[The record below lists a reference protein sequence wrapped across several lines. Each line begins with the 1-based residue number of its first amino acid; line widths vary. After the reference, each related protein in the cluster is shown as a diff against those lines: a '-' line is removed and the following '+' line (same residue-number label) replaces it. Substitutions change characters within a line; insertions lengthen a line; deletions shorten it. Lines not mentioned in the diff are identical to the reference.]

1 MPGRLGATMG
11 IWPKSGMGSCA
22 RPNGH
27 SKAGR
32 IEPGPAG
39 WPKLGRHHGQAEQR
53 DGEGVRV
60 SGVCWAGD
68 TTLKLILKFY
78 LTPATIL
85 IWRYLGTSWRYR
97 EANKISR

>member
-53 DGEGVRV
+53 DGDGVRSLLGGRHYPEINFKILFDPSDYLAV
-60 SGVCWAGD
+60 S
-68 TTLKLILKFY
+68 Y
-78 LTPATIL
+78 LLLAVPSA
-85 IWRYLGTSWRYR
+85 
-97 EANKISR
+97 A

>member
-53 DGEGVRV
+53 DGEGVR
-60 SGVCWAGD
+60 SPP
-68 TTLKLILKFY
+68 LEIKSRKLILKFY
-78 LTPATIL
+78 LTPPTIFG
-85 IWRYLGTSWRYR
+85 GTSWRYR
-97 EANKISR
+97 QDRDG